1 MSEEKTTVTI
11 KEDKEVLI
19 GHRNS
24 FRATLIAATLNV
36 KRYRFIKTIKPDFQ
50 KQDQQGKY
58 VGIDELIEDD
68 ERKAANAKSYVG
80 IIDELLAMDEA
91 GNLSEA
97 WADISET
104 TEEEKDESP
113 IELSQE
119 HGEKKEEEVK

>member
-50 KQDQQGKY
+50 KQDKQGKY